1 MRTPSLLSLVIFAL
15 VMLIF
20 GCSTQPR
27 EFNSTGEIW
36 GIYQL
41 DLETETV
48 LKLYGADQEISGLSL
63 DSTGENL
70 VFSQMTGGAGY
81 EYTEIYS
88 LSPRDLAPTRLTENS
103 NWDLYPVWSPD
114 GTQIAFL
121 SWRDSTL
128 DIYLMEVTGANQILL
143 YDSGFHDADID
154 WVGDQI
160 VFTSE
165 GRIWSMDSDGLNP
178 RPLTDPPRA
187 GEWGKAN
194 LPFGDYDPRISPDGT
209 RVLFSRLIN
218 DESVHGNYDLYL
230 VDTAGSSLEN
240 LTGTGY
246 SQGLSSWAPSGEEF
260 LFIVS
265 AINDRGVYDIYSIK
279 LDGSDYKLLT
289 PEYFPADFLI
299 HSARYSA
306 DALSVYFVGQW
317 WNEDS

>member
-1 MRTPSLLSLVIFAL
+1 MTPWLFLVSFVL
-15 VMLIF
+15 VMLIL
-20 GCSTQPR
+20 GCSAQPK

-41 DLETETV
+41 DLETKTV
-48 LKLYGADQEISGLSL
+48 LKLYGADQEISGLDL
-63 DSTGENL
+63 DYTDEYL
-70 VFSQMTGGAGY
+70 VFSQMTGGTEY
-81 EYTEIYS
+81 EHTEIYTLS
-88 LSPRDLAPTRLTENS
+88 LNDLIPTRLTENS
-103 NWDLYPVWSPD
+103 NWDLYPAWSPD

-128 DIYLMEVTGANQILL
+128 DIYLMEATGANQTLL

-165 GRIWSMDSDGLNP
+165 SRIWIMDSDGLNP

-187 GEWGKAN
+187 GEWGQAN

-209 RVLFSRLIN
+209 RVLFSRLIS
-218 DESVHGNYDLYL
+218 DESIHGNYDLFL
-230 VDTAGSSLEN
+230 VDVTGSSPEN
-240 LTGTGY
+240 LTGTEY
-246 SQGLSSWAPSGEEF
+246 TQGLSSWAPSGKEL

-265 AINDRGVYDIYSIK
+265 AINDKGMYDLYSIK
-279 LDGSDYKLLT
+279 VDGSDNKLLT
-289 PEYFPADFLI
+289 PEYFPTDFLI

-317 WNEDS
+317 WKEVD